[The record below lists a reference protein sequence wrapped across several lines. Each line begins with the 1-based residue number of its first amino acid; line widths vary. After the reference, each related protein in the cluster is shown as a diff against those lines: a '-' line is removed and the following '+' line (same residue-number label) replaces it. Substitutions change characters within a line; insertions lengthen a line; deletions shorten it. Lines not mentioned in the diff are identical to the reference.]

1 MLPAS
6 ILAEYN
12 PRLAGMGRGHFEAD
26 FVANAE
32 ADETLAHL
40 AGDLGD
46 DLLSARQGHA
56 EHHARQD
63 QGDLPDQFI
72 RIFLHDSLQKTS
84 WTSRCANSYTATND
98 MKNSPITS
106 ILLAVLAIS
115 AVWSVILC
123 VQFLNNS
130 RAIRRLQTRVAN
142 IQSRQSA
149 FQFLVGDVADYAK
162 THPQMDP
169 ILDSIGYKRN
179 ATAAPAAPKK

>member
-1 MLPAS
+1 MA
-6 ILAEYN
+6 
-12 PRLAGMGRGHFEAD
+12 RGHLEGD

-40 AGDLGD
+40 AGDLGH
-46 DLLSARQGHA
+46 DLVPAGQGHA

-72 RIFLHDSLQKTS
+72 RIFLHNSLQKTS
-84 WTSRCANSYTATND
+84 WTTRGANPYNTSND
-98 MKNSPITS
+98 MKNSPLTL

-123 VQFLNNS
+123 VQYLNNS
-130 RAIRRLQTRVAN
+130 RAIRRLQTQVAN
-142 IQSRQSA
+142 IQLRQNA
-149 FQFLVGDVADYAK
+149 FQALVGDVAEYGK

-179 ATAAPAAPKK
+179 VTAAPAAPRK